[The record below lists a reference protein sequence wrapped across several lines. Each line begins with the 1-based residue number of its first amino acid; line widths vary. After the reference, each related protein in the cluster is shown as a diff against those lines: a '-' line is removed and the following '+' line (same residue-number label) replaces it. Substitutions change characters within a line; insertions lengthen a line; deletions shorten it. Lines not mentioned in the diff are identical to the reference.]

1 MSSRRRIEIK
11 RAGLAE
17 CDAWLRYGSLLRF
30 EPTQPA
36 LSRKGMNLTRLDE
49 LLNRLPDL
57 HVLVVGD
64 FFLDKYLI
72 IDRQLSEVSLETGL
86 EAYQVVDIRCSPGAA
101 GTVTSNLRALG
112 VKVTALG
119 VIGDDG
125 QGYELKRGL
134 TDRGV
139 DIEPLIERADRF
151 TPTYTKPLV
160 RESDG
165 REHEIQR
172 LDIKNRS
179 PLPIEVE
186 DLVIGRL
193 QTLVPRVDGVI
204 VADQVQEAN
213 YGVIS
218 DRVRAEIAEL
228 ALRHPQVV
236 FAADSRARIGLFQH
250 VIVKPN
256 GQEAIL
262 AVRPDWLREI
272 KSLRAEAL
280 SRSPER
286 SEGSA
291 KGRRSNLLLERA
303 RESGTELFRRNR
315 KPVFLTVGAQGIL
328 LFTKA
333 GCEHIPAV
341 PVSGEIDIVGAG
353 DSVMAGI
360 VSALCGGAEPA
371 EAALL
376 GNLVASITIQQIGTT
391 GTATPAQMRE
401 QFRLVSPTNWPAL
414 AGRIG

>member
-1 MSSRRRIEIK
+1 MR
-11 RAGLAE
+11 
-17 CDAWLRYGSLLRF
+17 D
-30 EPTQPA
+30 
-36 LSRKGMNLTRLDE
+36 MNLTRLDE
-49 LLNRLPDL
+49 LLNRFSDL

-72 IDRQLSEVSLETGL
+72 IDRQISEVSLETGL
-86 EAYQVVDIRCSPGAA
+86 EAYQVIDIRCSPGAA

-125 QGYELKRGL
+125 QSYKLKQGL
-134 TDRGV
+134 TERGV

-151 TPTYTKPLV
+151 TPTYTKPMV

-179 PLPIEVE
+179 TLPTEAE

-193 QTLVPRVDGVI
+193 RALVPQMDGVI

-213 YGVIS
+213 YGVVT
-218 DRVRAEIAEL
+218 DRVRAEIGEL
-228 ALRHPQVV
+228 ALHHPGVV

-256 GQEAIL
+256 AQEAIL
-262 AVRPDWLREI
+262 AVRPDWAGEANSIRQRSSRTSSAPTEREP
-272 KSLRAEAL
+272 SPAL
-280 SRSPER
+280 SAVEGFATPEEN
-286 SEGSA
+286 SYSVD
-291 KGRRSNLLLERA
+291 LELVK
-303 RESGTELFRRNR
+303 ESGTELFRRNR

-328 LFTKA
+328 LFTEA
-333 GCEHIPAV
+333 GCEPIPAV

-360 VSALCGGAEPA
+360 VSALCSGAEPA

-391 GTATPAQMRE
+391 GTATPAQVRE
-401 QFRLVSPTNWPAL
+401 QFRQVETDLFVGLRQLPRTH
-414 AGRIG
+414 